1 MAHTPMRKAD
11 KFRGPIVFV
20 LGLLLA
26 ASSGFASQDSLVTA
40 VFSSVSNGYARTK
53 MPDGSFKRETYA
65 ISNGGY
71 ASGLARDHSIDDVK
85 FPAIAGLVAEHLAR
99 KNYFLAQDA
108 KSADLL
114 LVISWGTS
122 TPFSD
127 GINRMAQDNALAAM
141 NNVKS
146 AVANAKVDTNN
157 RSVDGIQSP
166 AAEAADAA
174 RSELEGQLFELQM
187 FNDMRSKANEQNA
200 RLLGYMKEINSRND
214 PSRYA
219 GAGTYYDDLISD
231 IESERY
237 YVIVAAYDF
246 RVATQEKKKKL
257 LWSTRVSIQTQGNRF
272 NESLA
277 TMLANASRHFGQ
289 DSGHLIKQYLPNTRV
304 DLGELK
310 ILGMVPQSSMP
321 EKPASEK

>member
-1 MAHTPMRKAD
+1 MKMLYPAAGMA
-11 KFRGPIVFV
+11 V

-26 ASSGFASQDSLVTA
+26 ATPAFASKDSLVTA
-40 VFSSVSNGYARTK
+40 VFSSVSNGYTRTK

-71 ASGLARDHSIDDVK
+71 ASGLARDHSIDEVK

-114 LVISWGTS
+114 LVISWGT
-122 TPFSD
+122 TIPFND
-127 GINRMAQDNALAAM
+127 GVNRVAQDDALTAM

-146 AVANAKVDTNN
+146 AVAGAGADMNN
-157 RSVDGIQSP
+157 RSVEGIQSP
-166 AAEAADAA
+166 AAAVADTA

-187 FNDMRSKANEQNA
+187 FNDMRNQANEHNA

-214 PSRYA
+214 LSRFA
-219 GAGTYYDDLISD
+219 GAGTYFDDLISD

-237 YVIVAAYDF
+237 YVIVTAYDF
-246 RVATQEKKKKL
+246 RAATQEKKRKL

-321 EKPASEK
+321 EKPAPEK